1 MSEHYY
7 YDIRDVTY
15 TKPMNPQL
23 WRNSNNLFGKRHFYY
38 PLNIGLECCEPCKVP
53 GHKRDIDKYWNQF
66 VK

>member
-1 MSEHYY
+1 MINKSNNMSEHYY

-23 WRNSNNLFGKRHFYY
+23 WRNSNNLFG
-38 PLNIGLECCEPCKVP
+38 LECCEACKVP